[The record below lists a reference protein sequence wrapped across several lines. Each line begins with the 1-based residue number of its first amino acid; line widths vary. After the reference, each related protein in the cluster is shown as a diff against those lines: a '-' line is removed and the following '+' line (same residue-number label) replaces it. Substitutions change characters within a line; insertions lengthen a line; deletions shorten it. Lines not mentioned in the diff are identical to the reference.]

1 MTSSAIAC
9 HRHILKQ
16 VCAEAR
22 TCRRCELY
30 RNATQTVF
38 GEGPIDARIF
48 FVAEQPGD
56 KEDIE
61 GRPLIGP
68 AGQLFDTCLS
78 EVGIKRERCYI
89 TNAVKHFRHTQRG
102 KRRLHRR
109 PSTSHI
115 EACRWW
121 LQREIDL
128 VEPRIIVALGAVAAR
143 SLLGKPVK
151 IAATRGRPLEFENHI
166 ILVTIH
172 PSYLLR
178 LRAETGFERE
188 RSMFLT
194 ELTKVAEFECGTE
207 T

>member
-1 MTSSAIAC
+1 MTVPAII
-9 HRHILKQ
+9 RRQQNLDQ

-30 RNATQTVF
+30 RNATQIVF

-56 KEDIE
+56 KEDIG

-68 AGQLFDTCLS
+68 AGQLFDACLS

-102 KRRLHRR
+102 KRRLHQR
-109 PSTSHI
+109 PSTGHI

-121 LQREIDL
+121 LQREVEL
-128 VEPRIIVALGAVAAR
+128 VEPRIIVALGAIAAR
-143 SLLGKPVK
+143 SLFSKPVK
-151 IAATRGRPLEFENHI
+151 IASARGMPLKFGNHL

-178 LRAETGFERE
+178 LRAQTGFDRE
-188 RSMFLT
+188 RAMFLK
-194 ELTKVAEFECGTE
+194 ELTKVAEFEHAAKT
-207 T
+207 